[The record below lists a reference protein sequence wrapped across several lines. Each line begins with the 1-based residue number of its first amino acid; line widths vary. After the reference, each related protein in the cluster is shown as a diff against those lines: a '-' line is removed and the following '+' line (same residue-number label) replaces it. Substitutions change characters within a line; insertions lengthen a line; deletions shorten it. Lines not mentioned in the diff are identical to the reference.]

1 MHNMIY
7 NVQLGSYAYK
17 LEVDDSERY
26 GTFNIMRAVDY
37 KNKVLNDTD
46 LFIISDEIDQELY
59 PVQNNNHLYST
70 DKTEFIN
77 YNLESSSIYSRYKD
91 EYKDEIE
98 PKKLRTRRLK
108 IYHPIADTDI
118 PKILHVSSYI
128 NGIKIHLGLYK
139 VNQLN
144 MQSETE
150 LKTRNSLYNQS
161 YSEYS
166 YVDIPDLN
174 DLLSSWIYDVTLT
187 RFNSKNSSEF
197 VDKMSTIKDNK
208 QFIALNLFEYPY
220 KIVSEQVDDD
230 VDNDVIYTKQ
240 YLKRKHRS
248 PYNITITLLPYQQVG
263 ENRYEMDQQIGPG
276 IAVIAPTNKFELT
289 SKLGFVNG
297 EISII
302 SNFNHSYNNF
312 VASDN
317 GLLEAYKHHF
327 CVTEAEYGL
336 NKTDSKDRV
345 LTDMYGDIDT
355 ITNITETDKQ
365 QLIDYYVHVKRNNLI
380 YKWILDDE
388 KTLEL
393 YKEMRKSVIRE
404 EYEESLQTDELFLG
418 YRIEIAT
425 DRLYKNIIYSRNE
438 NSDLSNLSS
447 FSFPLYR
454 LFKTWKEKPDFLC
467 ARVVF
472 VDRYTGTVINSNDV
486 IITDEWYKYIV
497 TSQKQFI
504 DIQSDMEI
512 QDKSTFKF
520 IDKLNCHI
528 SDSSYIDNL
537 DKNNAVTNSNLDK
550 QILLKPVFY
559 KVQNLQHINLRPR
572 IEQNI
577 GINLGNYMTKVDMFR
592 ISIGN
597 KTYPEIGRNESF
609 VIFKI
614 KASDIVDISGV
625 FDIIVD
631 DDTYLSSGTYS
642 INQSI

>member
-1 MHNMIY
+1 MHNTIY

-46 LFIISDEIDQELY
+46 LFITSDKIEQELY

-77 YNLESSSIYSRYKD
+77 YELESSPIYSRN
-91 EYKDEIE
+91 KDEIE
-98 PKKLRTRRLK
+98 SKKLRTRRLK
-108 IYHPIADTDI
+108 IYHPITDVDV

-144 MQSETE
+144 TQSETE
-150 LKTRNSLYNQS
+150 LKTQNSLYNKS

-166 YVDIPDLN
+166 YVDIPDLD

-187 RFNSKNSSEF
+187 HFNSANKESGF
-197 VDKMSTIKDNK
+197 VDNMSIIKDNK

-220 KIVSEQVDDD
+220 KIVSEQVDGD

-248 PYNITITLLPYQQVG
+248 PYNITISLLPYQQVG

-276 IAVIAPTNKFELT
+276 IAVVAPTNKFELT

-297 EISII
+297 EVSII
-302 SNFNHSYNNF
+302 SNFNHSYDNF
-312 VASDN
+312 AASDA

-327 CVTEAEYGL
+327 CVSDLEYES
-336 NKTDSKDRV
+336 NKAYSEKRV
-345 LTDMYGDIDT
+345 LTDMYADIDT
-355 ITNITETDKQ
+355 ITTITETDKQ
-365 QLIDYYVHVKRNNLI
+365 QLIDYYVHIKRNNLI
-380 YKWILDDE
+380 YKWILDDK
-388 KTLEL
+388 KTLSL

-418 YRIEIAT
+418 YRIEVAT

-438 NSDLSNLSS
+438 NSNLSKLSS

-597 KTYPEIGRNESF
+597 KEYKEIGRNESF

>member
-1 MHNMIY
+1 MHNTIY

-46 LFIISDEIDQELY
+46 LFITSDKIEQELY

-77 YNLESSSIYSRYKD
+77 YELESSPIYSRNKN
-91 EYKDEIE
+91 EIE
-98 PKKLRTRRLK
+98 SKKLRTRRLK
-108 IYHPIADTDI
+108 IYHPIADVDV

-144 MQSETE
+144 TQSETE
-150 LKTRNSLYNQS
+150 LKTQNSLYNKS

-166 YVDIPDLN
+166 YVDIPDLD

-187 RFNSKNSSEF
+187 RFNSENKKSGF
-197 VDKMSTIKDNK
+197 VDNMSIIKDNK
-208 QFIALNLFEYPY
+208 QFITLNLFECPY
-220 KIVSEQVDDD
+220 RIVSEQ

-248 PYNITITLLPYQQVG
+248 PYNITISLLPYQQVG
-263 ENRYEMDQQIGPG
+263 ENRYEMNQQIGPG
-276 IAVIAPTNKFELT
+276 IAVVAPTNKFELT

-297 EISII
+297 EVSII

-312 VASDN
+312 AASDA

-327 CVTEAEYGL
+327 CVSDLEYES
-336 NKTDSKDRV
+336 NKVYSEERV
-345 LTDMYGDIDT
+345 LTDMYADIDT
-355 ITNITETDKQ
+355 ITTITETDKQ
-365 QLIDYYVHVKRNNLI
+365 QLIDYYVHIKRNNLI

-388 KTLEL
+388 KTLSL

-418 YRIEIAT
+418 YRIEVAT

-438 NSDLSNLSS
+438 NSNLSKLSS

-537 DKNNAVTNSNLDK
+537 DKNNAVINSNLDK

-597 KTYPEIGRNESF
+597 KEYKEIGRNESF

>member
-1 MHNMIY
+1 MHNTIY

-46 LFIISDEIDQELY
+46 LFITSDKIEQELY

-77 YNLESSSIYSRYKD
+77 YELESSPIYSRNKG
-91 EYKDEIE
+91 KIE
-98 PKKLRTRRLK
+98 PKKLRIRRLK
-108 IYHPIADTDI
+108 IYHPIADSDI
-118 PKILHVSSYI
+118 PKILHISSYI

-144 MQSETE
+144 TQSETE

-166 YVDIPDLN
+166 YVDIPDLD

-187 RFNSKNSSEF
+187 HFNSANKESGF
-197 VDKMSTIKDNK
+197 VDTMSIIKDNK
-208 QFIALNLFEYPY
+208 QFITLNLFEYPY
-220 KIVSEQVDDD
+220 RIVNEQVDDA
-230 VDNDVIYTKQ
+230 VIYTKQ

-248 PYNITITLLPYQQVG
+248 PYNITISLLPYQQVG

-276 IAVIAPTNKFELT
+276 IAVVAPTNKFELT

-297 EISII
+297 EVSII
-302 SNFNHSYNNF
+302 SNFNHYYNNF
-312 VASDN
+312 ATSDA
-317 GLLEAYKHHF
+317 GLLEAYKYHF
-327 CVTEAEYGL
+327 CVSDLEYES
-336 NKTDSKDRV
+336 NKIYSEERV
-345 LTDMYGDIDT
+345 LTDMYADIDT
-355 ITNITETDKQ
+355 ITTITETDKQ
-365 QLIDYYVHVKRNNLI
+365 QLIDYYVHIKRNNLI

-388 KTLEL
+388 KTLSL

-418 YRIEIAT
+418 YRIEVAT

-438 NSDLSNLSS
+438 NSSLGKLSS

-528 SDSSYIDNL
+528 SDPSYIDNL

-597 KTYPEIGRNESF
+597 KEYKEIGRNESF